1 MISLAIPGIPP
12 EVIPFG
18 IMTNICT
25 DEPKNADVR
34 TISVSLMNLPIFVL
48 GDLNIFAL
56 SLRIPVDLITI
67 AAERCYRNIYQHV
80 ESELTIFVIYREHVY
95 A

>member
-18 IMTNICT
+18 IITNICT

-34 TISVSLMNLPIFVL
+34 TISVSLMNLPIFVF
-48 GDLNIFAL
+48 GDLNIIAL
-56 SLRIPVDLITI
+56 CLRIPVNLIAV
-67 AAERCYRNIYQHV
+67 AAEWCYRNKYLKIKSQ
-80 ESELTIFVIYREHVY
+80 LTISVIYREHRY

>member
-1 MISLAIPGIPP
+1 M
-12 EVIPFG
+12 PFG

-34 TISVSLMNLPIFVL
+34 TISVSLKNLPAFDL
-48 GDLNIFAL
+48 GDLNIIAL
-56 SLRIPVDLITI
+56 CLRIPFHLV
-67 AAERCYRNIYQHV
+67 AVASERCYRDVYKHV
-80 ESELTIFVIYREHVY
+80 ESEFSICVVYREHCY

>member
-1 MISLAIPGIPP
+1 M
-12 EVIPFG
+12 PFG

-34 TISVSLMNLPIFVL
+34 TISVSLKNLPAFVF
-48 GDLNIFAL
+48 GDLNIAAL
-56 SLRIPVDLITI
+56 CLRIPVHLITI
-67 AAERCYRNIYQHV
+67 ASEWCYRNEYLEI
-80 ESELTIFVIYREHVY
+80 ESEFSISIIYRVNCD

>member
-34 TISVSLMNLPIFVL
+34 TISVSLKNLPVFVL
-48 GDLNIFAL
+48 GDLNIIAL
-56 SLRIPVDLITI
+56 CLRIPFDLITV
-67 AAERCYRNIYQHV
+67 AAKWCHREVNLHI
-80 ESELTIFVIYREHVY
+80 ESKFTICVIYREHGY